1 MVILLRK
8 LFFTLIFNS
17 VLFLMLI
24 IGIQNSTHK
33 KKVNILF
40 GETVNLPIS
49 FIVGVS
55 FIVGSITGSVM
66 TNSLDNKTDS
76 F

>member
-1 MVILLRK
+1 MVILLKK
-8 LFFTLIFNS
+8 LIFILIFNS

-24 IGIQNSTHK
+24 VGIQNSSHK
-33 KKVNILF
+33 KRVNILF

-55 FIVGSITGSVM
+55 FIVGSLTGSI
-66 TNSLDNKTDS
+66 TSNSFGYKKDS

>member
-1 MVILLRK
+1 MVIFLKK

-24 IGIQNSTHK
+24 IGIQNSAHK
-33 KKVNILF
+33 KKVNLLF
-40 GETVNLPIS
+40 GETVSLPIS
-49 FIVGVS
+49 FIAGVS
-55 FIVGSITGSVM
+55 FIVGSITGSVI
-66 TNSLDNKTDS
+66 TNSLDYKTDS